1 MRLLKAHQ
9 FFLFKIDQKHK
20 RTNLRVYSNFEQLFI
35 TIISN
40 KTKKLPEKLWIY
52 QIFLIVPHEII
63 FVPGIFFSNGE
74 QWASS
79 RKFVVKH
86 MRAYG
91 KNEKENIMTD
101 EINRFVERIR
111 DTKSTQ
117 VNISV
122 SIKY

>member
-1 MRLLKAHQ
+1 
-9 FFLFKIDQKHK
+9 
-20 RTNLRVYSNFEQLFI
+20 
-35 TIISN
+35 
-40 KTKKLPEKLWIY
+40 
-52 QIFLIVPHEII
+52 
-63 FVPGIFFSNGE
+63 
-74 QWASS
+74 
-79 RKFVVKH
+79 

>member
-1 MRLLKAHQ
+1 M
-9 FFLFKIDQKHK
+9 
-20 RTNLRVYSNFEQLFI
+20 
-35 TIISN
+35 
-40 KTKKLPEKLWIY
+40 
-52 QIFLIVPHEII
+52 I

-117 VNISV
+117 VSISV